1 MADQHQPLSSAL
13 PWSALAER
21 LPGLLKAQFAAYRRL
36 LEADTGEGDGPREVT
51 AWENA
56 RKAALAHLQS
66 LIRVHD
72 LVQAHLA
79 QHPGDDSVDLSL
91 LLAEVRRDLA
101 EADDPPEGEGE

>member
-1 MADQHQPLSSAL
+1 MAEDSSSL
-13 PWSALAER
+13 PWSVLAER
-21 LPGLLKAQFAAYRRL
+21 LPALLEAQFAAYRRL
-36 LEADTGEGDGPREVT
+36 LHGDAVEDDGPREVA

-72 LVQAHLA
+72 LVQSHLIQPSEQNTA
-79 QHPGDDSVDLSL
+79 DLSS

-101 EADDPPEGEGE
+101 DTDADDAGGMP

>member
-1 MADQHQPLSSAL
+1 MVDDTRPI

-21 LPGLLKAQFAAYRRL
+21 LPTLLEAQFANYRRL
-36 LEADTGEGDGPREVT
+36 AAIEPVGDDSPRELT

-72 LVQAHLA
+72 LVQAR
-79 QHPGDDSVDLSL
+79 LSL
-91 LLAEVRRDLA
+91 QADDNELDVRRLLAEVRLDLAGEPATDSDA
-101 EADDPPEGEGE
+101 EADE